1 MRIRRP
7 SASELKMLRGIA
19 DYQFGYPAGNVLITD
34 DVLVGVS
41 PATGR
46 IREVYREGAGLF
58 LVLRAHDYRF
68 SLTIPAARM
77 LLKAFRKPRLRA
89 VIEPSMSPYK
99 SVPCRAVLELDHRLE
114 PGDEVIVVDSKDSII
129 GVGRLRLSP
138 REILEPWCRGEAIR
152 IRHKV

>member
-1 MRIRRP
+1 VRVRRP
-7 SASELKMLRGIA
+7 SAAELRMLRGIA
-19 DYQFGYPAGNVLITD
+19 DYQFGYPAGDVLIAD

-46 IREVYREGAGLF
+46 IREVYREGVGLF

-68 SLTIPAARM
+68 SLTIPAAR
-77 LLKAFRKPRLRA
+77 LLLGVFERPRLRA
-89 VIEPSMSPYK
+89 IIEPSKAPFK
-99 SVPCRAVLELDHRLE
+99 SVPCRAVLELDQGLE
-114 PGDEVIVVDSKDSII
+114 PGDEVIVVDSGDSII

-138 REILEPWCRGEAIR
+138 REVMEPWCRGEAVR